1 MIERLG
7 SESVPAG
14 AGADAAKVKD
24 AARQFEALL
33 IGQMLRSMREAA
45 SGGWLGTGEDQT
57 ASSMMEVAEE
67 HLARAMA
74 EQGGI
79 GLANMVVEGM
89 SKPAGSVNSEALA
102 ERPVPVVQDE
112 ACPKGDR

>member
-7 SESVPAG
+7 NGAAPAG
-14 AGADAAKVKD
+14 AGTDTAKIKD

-45 SGGWLGTGEDQT
+45 SGGWLGTGGDQT
-57 ASSMMEVAEE
+57 ASSMMEIAEE

-79 GLANMVVEGM
+79 GLANMVVEGL
-89 SKPAGSVNSEALA
+89 SKPAGTARIEAPSQASVASCA
-102 ERPVPVVQDE
+102 R
-112 ACPKGDR
+112 